1 MPRLLPH
8 VERSHQ
14 DGHRIPLP
22 NTAGG
27 DRHPKAE
34 VYRWYF
40 AVPPGSPTWITPER
54 IEYTLR
60 VWQPRYKQLLTAE
73 EALEI
78 LINVRNLLD
87 VLYPFK

>member
-1 MPRLLPH
+1 MASVRQRGSKHDLPQSAH
-8 VERSHQ
+8 VIR
-14 DGHRIPLP
+14 DYATL
-22 NTAGG
+22 
-27 DRHPKAE
+27 K

-40 AVPPGSPTWITPER
+40 AVPPGSPKWITSER
-54 IEYTLR
+54 IEDTLR

-73 EALEI
+73 DGLEI